1 MIPDVETNQFR
12 GKHPEKGGEKTM
24 IYLDYAAN
32 HPVDPAVLSRFCAVE
47 MDYPG
52 NPNSSHL
59 AGQAARELLAE
70 TTEHI
75 ASLLGAKPTEVLYTS
90 GATEANN
97 LALKGIARANRHLGK
112 HILSTQLEH
121 ASVGGSLTA
130 LQQQGYEID
139 LLDIRRDGT
148 IDTDQLRE
156 LLRSDTILLAVTAVD
171 SELGTIQ
178 PLEKIRGI
186 LKDYPNCRLHVDA
199 TQAVGRIPITFQ
211 GFDTMSLAFHKIG
224 GLNGSGLLLK
234 RQQLVIEP
242 LFHGGSSDS
251 IYRSGTPTL
260 ALAAAADTALTLAIE
275 YRDERTAVVR
285 DMRTQLETALS
296 AFPKVRINSPAGGVP
311 HILNLSVQ
319 GVKGTQFQKALSER
333 GVCVSVK
340 SACSSDGLPSKA
352 VFAVSWERKN
362 ALSSWR
368 ISLSWRTAQ
377 EDITGF
383 LQAFD
388 ACYQELA

>member
-1 MIPDVETNQFR
+1 
-12 GKHPEKGGEKTM
+12 M

-139 LLDIRRDGT
+139 LLDIRRDGS
-148 IDTDQLRE
+148 IDIDQLRE
-156 LLRSDTILLAVTAVD
+156 LLRPDSILLAVTAVD

-178 PLEKIRGI
+178 PLEEIREI

-251 IYRSGTPTL
+251 IYRSGRRP
-260 ALAAAADTALTLAIE
+260 
-275 YRDERTAVVR
+275 
-285 DMRTQLETALS
+285 
-296 AFPKVRINSPAGGVP
+296 
-311 HILNLSVQ
+311 
-319 GVKGTQFQKALSER
+319 
-333 GVCVSVK
+333 
-340 SACSSDGLPSKA
+340 
-352 VFAVSWERKN
+352 
-362 ALSSWR
+362 WR
-368 ISLSWRTAQ
+368 
-377 EDITGF
+377 
-383 LQAFD
+383 
-388 ACYQELA
+388 

>member
-1 MIPDVETNQFR
+1 
-12 GKHPEKGGEKTM
+12 M

-156 LLRSDTILLAVTAVD
+156 LLRPDTILLAV
-171 SELGTIQ
+171 S
-178 PLEKIRGI
+178 R
-186 LKDYPNCRLHVDA
+186 
-199 TQAVGRIPITFQ
+199 
-211 GFDTMSLAFHKIG
+211 
-224 GLNGSGLLLK
+224 
-234 RQQLVIEP
+234 
-242 LFHGGSSDS
+242 
-251 IYRSGTPTL
+251 
-260 ALAAAADTALTLAIE
+260 
-275 YRDERTAVVR
+275 
-285 DMRTQLETALS
+285 
-296 AFPKVRINSPAGGVP
+296 
-311 HILNLSVQ
+311 
-319 GVKGTQFQKALSER
+319 
-333 GVCVSVK
+333 
-340 SACSSDGLPSKA
+340 
-352 VFAVSWERKN
+352 ERKN

-368 ISLSWRTAQ
+368 ISLSWRTTQ

>member
-1 MIPDVETNQFR
+1 
-12 GKHPEKGGEKTM
+12 M

-32 HPVDPAVLSRFCAVE
+32 HPVDPAVLSRFCTVE
-47 MDYPG
+47 TEYPG
-52 NPNSSHL
+52 NPNSNHI
-59 AGQAARELLAE
+59 AGQAARALLAE

-97 LALKGIARANRHLGK
+97 LALKGIAGAHRHIGK

-130 LQQQGYEID
+130 LQQKGYEID

-156 LLRSDTILLAVTAVD
+156 LLRQDTILLAVTAVD

-178 PLEKIRGI
+178 PLDEIKEI
-186 LKDYPNCRLHVDA
+186 LTDYPNCHLHVDA
-199 TQAVGRIPITFQ
+199 TQAVGRIPLSFQ
-211 GFDTMSLAFHKIG
+211 GVDTMSLALHKIG
-224 GLNGSGLLLK
+224 GLNGSGLLCK

-260 ALAAAADTALTLAIE
+260 ALAAAADTALTRAIE
-275 YRDERTAVVR
+275 RREERTATVQTLR
-285 DMRTQLETALS
+285 SQLETALS
-296 AFPKVRINSPAGGVP
+296 AYPKVRINSPIGGVP

-319 GVKGTQFQKALSER
+319 GVKGTQFQRALSER

-352 VFAVSWERKN
+352 VFAVSRERKN

-368 ISLSWRTAQ
+368 ISLSWRTTQ
-377 EDITGF
+377 EEISGF

-388 ACYQELA
+388 ACYQELV

>member
-32 HPVDPAVLSRFCAVE
+32 HPVDPAVLSRVCAVE

-75 ASLLGAKPTEVLYTS
+75 ASLLGAKTTEVLYTS
-90 GATEANN
+90 GATEAYN

-148 IDTDQLRE
+148 IDTDQLR
-156 LLRSDTILLAVTAVD
+156 
-171 SELGTIQ
+171 
-178 PLEKIRGI
+178 
-186 LKDYPNCRLHVDA
+186 
-199 TQAVGRIPITFQ
+199 
-211 GFDTMSLAFHKIG
+211 
-224 GLNGSGLLLK
+224 
-234 RQQLVIEP
+234 
-242 LFHGGSSDS
+242 
-251 IYRSGTPTL
+251 
-260 ALAAAADTALTLAIE
+260 
-275 YRDERTAVVR
+275 
-285 DMRTQLETALS
+285 
-296 AFPKVRINSPAGGVP
+296 
-311 HILNLSVQ
+311 
-319 GVKGTQFQKALSER
+319 
-333 GVCVSVK
+333 
-340 SACSSDGLPSKA
+340 
-352 VFAVSWERKN
+352 
-362 ALSSWR
+362 
-368 ISLSWRTAQ
+368 
-377 EDITGF
+377 
-383 LQAFD
+383 
-388 ACYQELA
+388 

>member
-1 MIPDVETNQFR
+1 
-12 GKHPEKGGEKTM
+12 M

-112 HILSTQLEH
+112 HILS
-121 ASVGGSLTA
+121 
-130 LQQQGYEID
+130 
-139 LLDIRRDGT
+139 LDIRRDGT

-156 LLRSDTILLAVTAVD
+156 LLRPDTILLAVTAVD

-178 PLEKIRGI
+178 PLEEIREI

-296 AFPKVRINSPAGGVP
+296 AFPKVRINSPVGGVP

-352 VFAVSWERKN
+352 VFAVSRERKN

-368 ISLSWRTAQ
+368 ISLSWRTTQ

>member
-139 LLDIRRDGT
+139 LLDIRRDGS

-156 LLRSDTILLAVTAVD
+156 LLRTDTILLAVTAVD

-178 PLEKIRGI
+178 PLEEIREI
-186 LKDYPNCRLHVDA
+186 LKDYPNCRLHTDHV
-199 TQAVGRIPITFQ
+199 P
-211 GFDTMSLAFHKIG
+211 
-224 GLNGSGLLLK
+224 GL
-234 RQQLVIEP
+234 
-242 LFHGGSSDS
+242 
-251 IYRSGTPTL
+251 
-260 ALAAAADTALTLAIE
+260 
-275 YRDERTAVVR
+275 
-285 DMRTQLETALS
+285 
-296 AFPKVRINSPAGGVP
+296 
-311 HILNLSVQ
+311 
-319 GVKGTQFQKALSER
+319 
-333 GVCVSVK
+333 
-340 SACSSDGLPSKA
+340 
-352 VFAVSWERKN
+352 
-362 ALSSWR
+362 
-368 ISLSWRTAQ
+368 
-377 EDITGF
+377 
-383 LQAFD
+383 
-388 ACYQELA
+388 

>member
-1 MIPDVETNQFR
+1 
-12 GKHPEKGGEKTM
+12 M

-156 LLRSDTILLAVTAVD
+156 LLRSDTILLAVTVVD
-171 SELGTIQ
+171 RARDDPALGGDQ
-178 PLEKIRGI
+178 RDLEGLSQLPPACRCDASCGP
-186 LKDYPNCRLHVDA
+186 YPDHV
-199 TQAVGRIPITFQ
+199 P
-211 GFDTMSLAFHKIG
+211 
-224 GLNGSGLLLK
+224 GL
-234 RQQLVIEP
+234 
-242 LFHGGSSDS
+242 
-251 IYRSGTPTL
+251 
-260 ALAAAADTALTLAIE
+260 
-275 YRDERTAVVR
+275 
-285 DMRTQLETALS
+285 
-296 AFPKVRINSPAGGVP
+296 
-311 HILNLSVQ
+311 
-319 GVKGTQFQKALSER
+319 
-333 GVCVSVK
+333 
-340 SACSSDGLPSKA
+340 
-352 VFAVSWERKN
+352 
-362 ALSSWR
+362 
-368 ISLSWRTAQ
+368 
-377 EDITGF
+377 
-383 LQAFD
+383 
-388 ACYQELA
+388 